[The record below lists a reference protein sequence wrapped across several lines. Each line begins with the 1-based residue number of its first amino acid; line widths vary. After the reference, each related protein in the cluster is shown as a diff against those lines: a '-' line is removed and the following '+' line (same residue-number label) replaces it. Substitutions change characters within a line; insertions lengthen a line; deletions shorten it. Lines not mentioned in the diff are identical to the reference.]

1 MKKDITIPK
10 VEGVFMAV
18 VHEFNEIYKT
28 MDWNAYLINE
38 NEVELELVLVVTS
51 GFDKDKKT
59 STMRKKLDVLPA
71 KSYAKIELIPE
82 ELLVLNNQFMVTFYK
97 DNQLFEKT
105 YLFRKN
111 TINTNALQRIP
122 LIEKEGVLVK

>member
-28 MDWNAYLINE
+28 SDWNAYLINE
-38 NEVELELVLVVTS
+38 NDVDLELVLVVTS
-51 GFDKDKKT
+51 GYDKDKKT
-59 STMRKKLDVLPA
+59 STMRKKLDLLPA

-82 ELLVLNNQFMVTFYK
+82 ELHALNNQFMVTFYQ

-111 TINTNALQRIP
+111 TINTSALQRIP